1 MFYDDTGLSWVPLEK
16 NIPDLETAIIYPGMC
31 IYESSNISLGFGT
44 KKPYKQIG
52 APWMDYDIAKE
63 MKLLGMNGVQIKYAK
78 FTPKIMVGDKGKSKH
93 VGSLCLGKKLVI
105 TDKEKFRSIDFGI
118 NSFFINFAL
127 NIEKM
132 RLDTKMLNTLF
143 GSKDLFKLVRGE
155 LKNKKGKLIRVPDG
169 LFRKLQDDIDAF
181 SEDVASYYFYN

>member
-1 MFYDDTGLSWVPLEK
+1 
-16 NIPDLETAIIYPGMC
+16 
-31 IYESSNISLGFGT
+31 
-44 KKPYKQIG
+44 
-52 APWMDYDIAKE
+52 
-63 MKLLGMNGVQIKYAK
+63 
-78 FTPKIMVGDKGKSKH
+78 
-93 VGSLCLGKKLVI
+93 
-105 TDKEKFRSIDFGI
+105 
-118 NSFFINFAL
+118 
-127 NIEKM
+127 M